1 MDFKLKEHSLIW
13 ENYMT
18 NFGSQDEE
26 DGIDPTELPS
36 WINEFD
42 EGDLAAGTYYWASEN
57 HSGQSSPGY
66 MALSILSN
74 YYTPGRLSNGPE
86 PESGEAFVYDSI
98 QSENEA
104 LAIAEYVKNL
114 LDSSEE
120 NSEDGEDVIMSFDT
134 SEPVEID
141 HDDHNHDDYATTERN
156 DMIRSEL
163 AKLVE
168 FANRLSEMSKDA
180 DFEEWM
186 AAKITKASDYTSDV
200 YFRLSTKADYANS
213 GCDSEI

>member
-18 NFGSQDEE
+18 NFGSQDDE
-26 DGIDPTELPS
+26 DR
-36 WINEFD
+36 D
-42 EGDLAAGTYYWASEN
+42 EQHQDYEVHDDDYSDNADFNDMDDSE
-57 HSGQSSPGY
+57 GG
-66 MALSILSN
+66 A
-74 YYTPGRLSNGPE
+74 
-86 PESGEAFVYDSI
+86 V
-98 QSENEA
+98 
-104 LAIAEYVKNL
+104 V
-114 LDSSEE
+114 
-120 NSEDGEDVIMSFDT
+120 MSFDT
-134 SEPVEID
+134 DEPLEID
-141 HDDHNHDDYATTERN
+141 QEHSHEDDHDDYATTERN

-200 YFRLSTKADYANS
+200 YFRLSTKADYANC
-213 GCDSEI
+213 GCGE

>member
-1 MDFKLKEHSLIW
+1 
-13 ENYMT
+13 MT
-18 NFGSQDEE
+18 RFGSQSEE
-26 DGIDPTELPS
+26 DDRDNNIMD
-36 WINEFD
+36 D
-42 EGDLAAGTYYWASEN
+42 DDHADL
-57 HSGQSSPGY
+57 
-66 MALSILSN
+66 N
-74 YYTPGRLSNGPE
+74 YYDD
-86 PESGEAFVYDSI
+86 DSDEDQ
-98 QSENEA
+98 QS
-104 LAIAEYVKNL
+104 V
-114 LDSSEE
+114 
-120 NSEDGEDVIMSFDT
+120 VMSFDA
-134 SEPVEID
+134 SEPVEAE
-141 HDDHNHDDYATTERN
+141 HDDYATTERN

>member
-1 MDFKLKEHSLIW
+1 MDFKLKETGMIW
-13 ENYMT
+13 ESYMT
-18 NFGSQDEE
+18 RFGSQSEE
-26 DGIDPTELPS
+26 DDRDDNIMGDDDHTDLNYYDDDS
-36 WINEFD
+36 D
-42 EGDLAAGTYYWASEN
+42 EGQ
-57 HSGQSSPGY
+57 QS
-66 MALSILSN
+66 
-74 YYTPGRLSNGPE
+74 
-86 PESGEAFVYDSI
+86 V
-98 QSENEA
+98 
-104 LAIAEYVKNL
+104 V
-114 LDSSEE
+114 
-120 NSEDGEDVIMSFDT
+120 MSFDT
-134 SEPVEID
+134 SEPVEAD
-141 HDDHNHDDYATTERN
+141 HGDDHDDYATTERN

>member
-1 MDFKLKEHSLIW
+1 MDFKLKETGLIW

-18 NFGSQDEE
+18 RFGSQDEE
-26 DGIDPTELPS
+26 DDRDGNIMVDDDHADMNYYGDDS
-36 WINEFD
+36 D
-42 EGDLAAGTYYWASEN
+42 EGQ
-57 HSGQSSPGY
+57 QS
-66 MALSILSN
+66 
-74 YYTPGRLSNGPE
+74 
-86 PESGEAFVYDSI
+86 V
-98 QSENEA
+98 
-104 LAIAEYVKNL
+104 V
-114 LDSSEE
+114 
-120 NSEDGEDVIMSFDT
+120 MSFDT
-134 SEPVEID
+134 SEPIESD
-141 HDDHNHDDYATTERN
+141 HHDDDYATTERN

-200 YFRLSTKADYANS
+200 YFRLSTKADYANC